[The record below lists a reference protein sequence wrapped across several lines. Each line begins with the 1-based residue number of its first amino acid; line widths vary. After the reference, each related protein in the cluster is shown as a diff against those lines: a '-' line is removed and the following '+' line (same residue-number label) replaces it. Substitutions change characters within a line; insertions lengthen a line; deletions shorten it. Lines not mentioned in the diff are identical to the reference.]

1 MARQIVGIV
10 SDTHGLLRP
19 ELVEAFKGVD
29 LIVHAGDIGGAD
41 VLRALEAIAPVVA
54 VRGNMDRDR
63 WTSQLRYSET
73 VQAGDV
79 LLYVVH
85 DGADL
90 DLNPASAGIR
100 VVVSGHT
107 HYPSHVERNGVLYVN
122 PGSAGQRRG
131 RIPATAALLEVNGD
145 EVEVHFLKLAA

>member
-1 MARQIVGIV
+1 MARHLVGIV

-19 ELVEAFKGVD
+19 ELVEAFEGVD

-54 VRGNMDRDR
+54 VRGNMDRER
-63 WTSQLRYSET
+63 WTGQLRYSET
-73 VQAGDV
+73 VEVGDV
-79 LLYVVH
+79 LLYAVH

-90 DLNPASAGIR
+90 ALTSAAAGIR

-107 HYPSHVERNGVLYVN
+107 HYPSRVERAGVLYLN
-122 PGSAGQRRG
+122 PGSAGRRRG
-131 RIPATAALLEVNGD
+131 RIPATAALLEVSGD
-145 EVEVHFLKLAA
+145 EVEVQFLKLAE

>member
-1 MARQIVGIV
+1 VVEHLVGLV

-19 ELVEAFKGVD
+19 ELVEALKGVE
-29 LIVHAGDIGGAD
+29 LIVHAGDIGGPD
-41 VLRALEAIAPVVA
+41 VLGALQAIATVVA
-54 VRGNMDRDR
+54 VRGNMDRER

-73 VQAGDV
+73 VEVGDV

-90 DLNPASAGIR
+90 DLNPAAAGIR

-107 HYPSHVERNGVLYVN
+107 HYPSRVERNGVLYLN
-122 PGSAGQRRG
+122 PGSAGPRRG
-131 RIPATAALLEVNGD
+131 RIPATAALLEVNTN
-145 EVEVHFLKLAA
+145 EVDVHFLKLAG